1 MEPNAFTE
9 LGERLVDFFRGR
21 SASKHWNSSG
31 VDRRPKE
38 PNSNSFP
45 YVLGNPDALQ
55 AARDA
60 AEQKLLASP
69 GWNLPRWT
77 KRHSFAATVHADP
90 NRPNWY
96 VLQFVIEPR
105 NVGRAAIIEYGDFI
119 GRAIILAQNPSQ
131 NAVFDPL
138 PGSEFACTVLENDFR
153 SFRVDQPY
161 GKEKI
166 YDLIAIF

>member
-1 MEPNAFTE
+1 
-9 LGERLVDFFRGR
+9 
-21 SASKHWNSSG
+21 
-31 VDRRPKE
+31 
-38 PNSNSFP
+38 
-45 YVLGNPDALQ
+45 VLGNPDALQ

-77 KRHSFAATVHADP
+77 KRHSFAATIHADP

-105 NVGRAAIIEYGDFI
+105 NVSRAAIIEFGDFI
-119 GRAIILAQNPSQ
+119 GRAIILAQNPRQ

-138 PGSEFACTVLENDFR
+138 PGSEFATTVLENDFR
-153 SFRVDQPY
+153 SFRVSEPY